1 MPIPSAITDLS
12 AVAGSNSPSGGE
24 STITTDDY
32 LRSHASFIR
41 QLYDS
46 AFALPAG
53 TLLDFAGTAAP
64 TGYLLCDGSAISR
77 TTYAALFAA
86 VGTTWGAGDG
96 LTTFNVPDMRR
107 KVTVG
112 SGGTGTTAL
121 ANSVGSTGGAETH
134 TLSATEMPVHS
145 HGVNDPS
152 HAHGVADPGHTH
164 NWGDNSQN
172 GAGFGSGNLGGGGT
186 GYSAPTSV
194 SVTGIGI
201 NAASTGI
208 TIQNAGSGAA
218 HNNLQPSA
226 VVLKIIKT

>member
-12 AVAGSNSPSGGE
+12 AVVGSNSPSGGE
-24 STITTDDY
+24 SPITTDDY
-32 LRSHASFIR
+32 LRSHAAFIR

-46 AFALPAG
+46 AFALPSG

-64 TGYLLCDGSAISR
+64 TGYMLCDGSAVSR

-86 VGTTWGAGDG
+86 VGTVWGAGDG
-96 LTTFNVPDMRR
+96 LTTFNLPDIRR

-121 ANSVGSTGGAETH
+121 PNTVGSTGGEETH
-134 TLSATEMPVHS
+134 ILTAGEMPVHN
-145 HGVNDPS
+145 HGTNESP
-152 HAHGVADPGHTH
+152 HTH
-164 NWGDNSQN
+164 GTSQTPHTHDWGHNNQA
-172 GAGFGSGNLGGGGT
+172 GAGGGAGNYGGT
-186 GYSAPTSV
+186 SGGYAEATSAANANIS
-194 SVTGIGI
+194 I
-201 NAASTGI
+201 NSASTGI

>member
-24 STITTDDY
+24 SPITTDDY

-46 AFALPAG
+46 AFALPSG

-86 VGTTWGAGDG
+86 VGTTWGVGDG
-96 LTTFNVPDMRR
+96 LTTFNLPDMRR

-121 ANSVGSTGGAETH
+121 ANAVGSTGGAETH
-134 TLSATEMPVHS
+134 TLSASEMPVHS
-145 HGVNDPS
+145 HGVSDPS
-152 HAHGVADPGHTH
+152 HGHGLNDPGHSH
-164 NWGDNSQN
+164 NWGHNNQS
-172 GAGFGSGNLGGGGT
+172 GAGAGSGNYGGT
-186 GYSAPTSV
+186 SGGYAEPTSG
-194 SVTGIGI
+194 SGTGISL
-201 NAASTGI
+201 NASTTGI
-208 TIQNAGSGAA
+208 SIQNAGSGAA